1 MFILFINTIG
11 IIPYS
16 STFSSYASVTFILA
30 LVTIVASYYT
40 VFSLH
45 GIKFFNLF
53 MPQGCPFALLF
64 LIIPI
69 EFISYVFRIIS
80 LSARLF
86 ANMMAGHT
94 LLAVLVGFSWTM
106 FHSTNSAIVLFG
118 TVNLFVIFLLF
129 FLETAVAI

>member
-1 MFILFINTIG
+1 VAAY
-11 IIPYS
+11 YS
-16 STFSSYASVTFILA
+16 
-30 LVTIVASYYT
+30 
-40 VFSLH
+40 VFTLH

-53 MPQGCPFALLF
+53 MPQGCPFGLIF

-129 FLETAVAI
+129 FLETAVAIVQSVVFTILACMYIDECVHLSH